1 MNPDEIRR
9 HFGIERLNM
18 LYDCILQNPAHE
30 LANWILSLHDEKQIA
45 EWIMTLKQDQFDE
58 GETNV

>member
-30 LANWILSLHDEKQIA
+30 LANWILSLHTEQQIA
-45 EWIMTLKQDQFDE
+45 EWIIQLEQDRAE
-58 GETNV
+58 GEMQ

>member
-30 LANWILSLHDEKQIA
+30 LANWILSLQTEQQIA
-45 EWIMTLKQDQFDE
+45 EWIIQLEQDRAE
-58 GETNV
+58 GEMQ

>member
-18 LYDCILQNPAHE
+18 LYDYILQNPAHE

-45 EWIMTLKQDQFDE
+45 EWIIQLEQDRAE
-58 GETNV
+58 GEML